1 MRRETLM
8 IHHKSYKFLILKFNI
23 LKSKTK
29 KIASLCLFGS
39 AIFFS
44 HADDKTTDWYAETT
58 VNRPFVRW
66 WWHGSAVDP
75 EGLTFNLEEFA
86 RKGMGGFEITPIYG
100 VQGNEANDI
109 PYLSEKW
116 MNMLRHVSNESKR
129 LGLQSEMNNGTGW
142 PFGGP
147 EVTESESAQKLII
160 EKWDVA
166 PGKKLNAKIEP
177 QDEKQR
183 KYANIDKIMA
193 VDGDTRIE
201 ITNKLKKD
209 GTLNWTAPKK
219 GNWEVY
225 ALFAGR
231 TFQKVKRAAPGGEGY
246 VVNHYDSTSVKKYL
260 DRFDRAF
267 AGNDDIFPKVMFNDS
282 YEVYGSDWTKG
293 LFDEFKK
300 DHGYSLEQYL
310 PEFADQNNQT
320 ELRGR
325 IIRDYRY
332 TLARVLR
339 DNFTDIWT
347 RWAHSHGAQ
356 IRNQSHGSPANII
369 DLYAIVDIPEC
380 ESFGRSELN
389 IPGLHPT
396 GDSRHSDA
404 DPAVLKFASSAAH
417 IAGKP
422 LVSAETLTW
431 LTEHFHT
438 SLSIAKP
445 EIDQMLAA
453 GVNHIFFHGATY
465 SPKGVEFPGWLF
477 YASVNMSPTNSIW
490 KDADALFK
498 YITRCQ
504 SFLTSG
510 SPDSDVLLYFPI
522 DDIWQRQDGI
532 YMMFDIHSM
541 DKKMPDV
548 KALVGELVKAGLD
561 PDYLSDALIS
571 DLNVTADGAIIS
583 KGGNS
588 YKAIIVPPVNFMP
601 VETLQALKDLKEK
614 GGNVIFT
621 EHLPNDVPGL
631 GNLDKRRQQLASIKS
646 DMAAPAKDIQAAI
659 RMTGAT
665 PEPLRSKGVSL
676 LRRKN
681 EVGGNNYFLALLN
694 ESTLNGWETLAV
706 PAESVMI
713 FDPLTGKKG
722 KAKTRKGPNGTTE
735 IFLQVNPGQ
744 SLLLKTFP
752 TDIDAE
758 SWTYYDKAEPL
769 EINKGWSITFLESQ
783 PPINE
788 TFKTD
793 SVTAWTNLPIEE
805 AKINTATARYTTSFS
820 LPSDV
825 KADEWLLDL
834 GDLRESASVK
844 VNGEEAGKVWSV
856 PFTIEIGKFL
866 KPGTNTL
873 EIDVTNLPANR
884 IADYDRKGKKWKIF
898 KDANI
903 ASVIGKK
910 VVDYSDWETIPAG
923 LNSNVKII
931 PMIKK

>member
-1 MRRETLM
+1 M
-8 IHHKSYKFLILKFNI
+8 
-23 LKSKTK
+23 
-29 KIASLCLFGS
+29 CLLGS
-39 AIFFS
+39 AAFFS
-44 HADDKTTDWYAETT
+44 HAEDASTDWYAETT

-66 WWHGSAVDP
+66 WWQGSAVDP

-86 RKGMGGFEITPIYG
+86 RQGLGGFEITPIYG

-109 PYLSEKW
+109 PYLSDKW
-116 MNMLRHVSNESKR
+116 MDMLRHVSDESRR
-129 LGLQSEMNNGTGW
+129 LGLQPEMNNGTGW

-147 EVTESESAQKLII
+147 EVTEAESAQKLII
-160 EKWDVA
+160 EKWPVA
-166 PGKKLNAKIEP
+166 PGKKLSVKIEP
-177 QDEKQR
+177 QDERQR
-183 KYANIDKIMA
+183 PFATVEKIMA
-193 VDGDTRIE
+193 VNGDTRID
-201 ITNKLKKD
+201 ITGKLKKD

-219 GNWEVY
+219 GDWEVY

-246 VVNHYDSTSVKKYL
+246 VVNHYDSVAVKKYL

-267 AGNDDIFPKVMFNDS
+267 KGREEIFPKVMFNDS
-282 YEVYGSDWTKG
+282 YEVYGSDWTAG
-293 LFDEFKK
+293 LFDEFAK
-300 DHGYSLEQYL
+300 DHGYRLEQYL
-310 PEFADQNNQT
+310 PEFADKGNQT

-325 IIRDYRY
+325 IVRDYRY
-332 TLARVLR
+332 TLARVLQE
-339 DNFTDIWT
+339 NFTDLWT

-369 DLYAIVDIPEC
+369 DLYAVVDIPEC
-380 ESFGRSELN
+380 ESFGRSDLN

-438 SLSIAKP
+438 SLSVAKP

-477 YASVNMSPTNSIW
+477 YASVNMSPTNTIW
-490 KDADALFK
+490 KDADALFR
-498 YITRCQ
+498 YIARCQ
-504 SFLTSG
+504 AFLTAG
-510 SPDSDVLLYFPI
+510 KPDSDVLLYFPI

-541 DKKMPDV
+541 DRKMPDV
-548 KALVGELVKAGLD
+548 KAMVNELVKAGLD
-561 PDYLSDALIS
+561 PDYLSDALIA
-571 DLNVTADGAIIS
+571 DLDVAADGSIVS
-583 KGGNS
+583 KGGNR
-588 YKAIIVPPVNFMP
+588 YKSIIVPPVNFMP
-601 VETLQALKDLKEK
+601 VETLKALKELKAK
-614 GGNVIFT
+614 GANVIFT
-621 EHLPNDVPGL
+621 EKLPSDVPGL
-631 GNLDKRRQQLASIKS
+631 GDLEARREALDLLKK
-646 DMAAPAKDIQAAI
+646 DMAAPVKDIQTAI

-676 LRRKN
+676 LRRAN
-681 EVGGNNYFLALLN
+681 EAGGSNYFLALLHDDR
-694 ESTLNGWETLAV
+694 LDGWETLAT

-722 KAKTRKGPNGTTE
+722 KAKTRKGPNATTE
-735 IFLQVNPGQ
+735 ILLQVEPGQ

-752 TDIDAE
+752 TDVEAEEWEYFDRGTPVGID
-758 SWTYYDKAEPL
+758 
-769 EINKGWSITFLESQ
+769 KGWSITFLESQ
-783 PPINE
+783 PPIEGTFE
-788 TFKTD
+788 TDT
-793 SVTAWTNLPIEE
+793 VTAWTNLDVDA
-805 AKINTATARYTTSFS
+805 AKVNTGTARYKVSFE
-820 LPSDV
+820 LPAGV
-825 KADEWLLDL
+825 NADSWLLDL

-844 VNGEEAGKVWSV
+844 VNGRDAGKVWSV
-856 PFTIEIGKFL
+856 PFTIEIGDL
-866 KPGTNTL
+866 LQPGVNTL

-884 IADYDRKGKKWKIF
+884 IADYDRKGRKWKIF

-903 ASVIGKK
+903 ASVVGKK
-910 VVDYSDWETIPAG
+910 VVDYSDWETVPSG
-923 LNSNVKII
+923 LNSEVKLI
-931 PMIKK
+931 PLVKKQ

>member
-1 MRRETLM
+1 MKT
-8 IHHKSYKFLILKFNI
+8 KYKFLAAICVL
-23 LKSKTK
+23 
-29 KIASLCLFGS
+29 GS
-39 AIFFS
+39 ASFFS
-44 HADDKTTDWYAETT
+44 HADDKSTDWYAETT
-58 VNRPFVRW
+58 VNKPFVRW
-66 WWHGSAVDP
+66 WWQGSAVDP
-75 EGLTFNLEEFA
+75 EGLTFNLEEFS

-100 VQGNEANDI
+100 VQGNDANDI

-116 MNMLRHVSNESKR
+116 MEMLRHVTDESRR
-129 LGLQSEMNNGTGW
+129 LGLQPEMNNGTGW

-147 EVTESESAQKLII
+147 EVTENESAQKLII

-166 PGKKLNAKIEP
+166 GGKKLTAKIEP
-177 QDEKQR
+177 KEERQR
-183 KYANIDKIMA
+183 PFATIEKIMA
-193 VDGDTRIE
+193 VNGDTRID

-209 GTLNWTAPKK
+209 GILNWTAPKK
-219 GNWEVY
+219 GNWKVY

-246 VVNHYDSTSVKKYL
+246 VVNHYDSLAVKKYL

-267 AGNDDIFPKVMFNDS
+267 AGKEDSFPKVMFNDS

-293 LFDEFKK
+293 LLEEFAK
-300 DHGYSLEQYL
+300 DHGYRLEQYL
-310 PEFADQNNQT
+310 PEFADTDNQT

-325 IIRDYRY
+325 IVRDYRY
-332 TLARVLR
+332 TLGRVLR
-339 DNFTDIWT
+339 ENFTDLWT

-380 ESFGRSELN
+380 ESFGRSDLS

-438 SLSIAKP
+438 SLSVAKP

-477 YASVNMSPTNSIW
+477 YASVNMSPTNTIW

-504 SFLTSG
+504 AFLTAG
-510 SPDSDVLLYFPI
+510 NPDSDVLLYFPI

-548 KALVGELVKAGLD
+548 KAMVGELVKAGLD

-571 DLNVTADGAIIS
+571 DLSVADDGSIVSI
-583 KGGNS
+583 GGNK
-588 YKAIIVPPVNFMP
+588 YKALIVPPVNFMP
-601 VETLQALKDLKEK
+601 VETLKALKQLKEK
-614 GGNVIFT
+614 GANVIFT
-621 EHLPNDVPGL
+621 ETLPKDVPGL
-631 GNLDKRRQQLASIKS
+631 GNLDARRAELELLKS

-676 LRRKN
+676 IRRTN
-681 EVGGNNYFLALLN
+681 EAGGNNYFLALLN
-694 ESTLNGWETLAV
+694 DNGLNGWETLAI

-735 IFLQVNPGQ
+735 ILLQVEPGQ

-752 TDIDAE
+752 SDIE
-758 SWTYYDKAEPL
+758 EEEWSYYDKGQPL
-769 EINKGWSITFLESQ
+769 DINNGWSITFLESQ
-783 PPINE
+783 PAIE
-788 TFKTD
+788 GTFDIDTL
-793 SVTAWTNLPIEE
+793 TAWTNLPLEE
-805 AKINTATARYTTSFS
+805 AKVNTATGRYKVSFE
-820 LPSDV
+820 LPEDV
-825 KADEWLLDL
+825 TADEWLLDL

-844 VNGEEAGKVWSV
+844 VNGHEAGKVWSV
-856 PFTIEIGKFL
+856 PFTIEIGRFL
-866 KPGTNTL
+866 HQGTNIL

-910 VVDYSDWETIPAG
+910 VVDYSDWETVPSG
-923 LNSNVKII
+923 LNSEVKLI
-931 PMIKK
+931 PLTKKQH

>member
-1 MRRETLM
+1 MNKRFR
-8 IHHKSYKFLILKFNI
+8 FL
-23 LKSKTK
+23 
-29 KIASLCLFGS
+29 AAMSLLGS
-39 AIFFS
+39 AAFFS
-44 HADDKTTDWYAETT
+44 HAEDPSTDWYAETT

-66 WWHGSAVDP
+66 WWQGSAVNP

-86 RKGMGGFEITPIYG
+86 RQGMGGFEITPIYG

-109 PYLSEKW
+109 PYLSDKW
-116 MNMLRHVSNESKR
+116 MDMLSHVTDESRR
-129 LGLQSEMNNGTGW
+129 LGLQPEMNNGTGW

-147 EVTESESAQKLII
+147 EVTEAESAQKLII
-160 EKWDVA
+160 EKWAVA
-166 PGKKLNAKIEP
+166 PGKKLSVKIEP
-177 QDEKQR
+177 QDERQR
-183 KYANIDKIMA
+183 PFATVEKIMA
-193 VDGDTRIE
+193 VDGDTRID
-201 ITNKLKKD
+201 ITDKLRKD

-219 GNWEVY
+219 GDWEVY
-225 ALFAGR
+225 ALLAGR

-246 VVNHYDSTSVKKYL
+246 VVNHYDSVAVKKYL

-267 AGNDDIFPKVMFNDS
+267 KGREDTFPKVMFNDS
-282 YEVYGSDWTKG
+282 YEVYGSDWTTG
-293 LFDEFKK
+293 LFDEFAK
-300 DHGYSLEQYL
+300 DHSYRLERYL
-310 PEFADQNNQT
+310 PEFADKENQT

-325 IIRDYRY
+325 IVRDYRY
-332 TLARVLR
+332 TLARVLQE
-339 DNFTDIWT
+339 NFTDLWT

-369 DLYAIVDIPEC
+369 DLYAVVDIPEC
-380 ESFGRSELN
+380 ESFGRSDLN

-438 SLSIAKP
+438 SLSVAKP

-477 YASVNMSPTNSIW
+477 YASVNMSPTNTIW

-498 YITRCQ
+498 YIARCQ
-504 SFLTSG
+504 AFLTAG
-510 SPDSDVLLYFPI
+510 KPDSDVLLYFPI

-541 DKKMPDV
+541 DRKMPDV
-548 KALVGELVKAGLD
+548 KAMVNELVKAGLD
-561 PDYLSDALIS
+561 PDYLSDALIA
-571 DLNVTADGAIIS
+571 DLDVAPDGSIVS
-583 KGGNS
+583 KGGNR
-588 YKAIIVPPVNFMP
+588 YKSIIVPPVNFMP
-601 VETLQALKDLKEK
+601 VETLKALKELKAK
-614 GGNVIFT
+614 GANVIFT
-621 EHLPNDVPGL
+621 EKLPSDVPGL
-631 GNLDKRRQQLASIKS
+631 GDLEMRRAALDLLKK
-646 DMAAPAKDIQAAI
+646 DMAAPVKDIQTAI

-676 LRRKN
+676 LRRAN
-681 EVGGNNYFLALLN
+681 EAGGSNYFLALLDDN
-694 ESTLNGWETLAV
+694 RLDGWETLAT

-722 KAKTRKGPNGTTE
+722 KARTRKGPNGTTE
-735 IFLQVNPGQ
+735 ILLQVEPGQ

-752 TDIDAE
+752 TDVQAEEWEYFDRGTPVGID
-758 SWTYYDKAEPL
+758 
-769 EINKGWSITFLESQ
+769 KGWSITFLESQ
-783 PPINE
+783 PPIE
-788 TFKTD
+788 GTFETD
-793 SVTAWTNLPIEE
+793 SVTAWTNLDVDA
-805 AKINTATARYTTSFS
+805 AKVNTGTARYKVSFE
-820 LPSDV
+820 LPSGIN
-825 KADEWLLDL
+825 ADSWLLDL

-844 VNGEEAGKVWSV
+844 VNGQDAGKVWSV
-856 PFTIEIGKFL
+856 PFTIEIGDL
-866 KPGTNTL
+866 LQPGLNTL

-884 IADYDRKGKKWKIF
+884 IADYDRQGRKWKIF

-903 ASVIGKK
+903 ASVVGKR
-910 VVDYSDWETIPAG
+910 VVDYSDWETVPSG
-923 LNSNVKII
+923 LNSEVKLI
-931 PMIKK
+931 PLVKKQ

>member
-1 MRRETLM
+1 MKL
-8 IHHKSYKFLILKFNI
+8 KYKRLA
-23 LKSKTK
+23 T
-29 KIASLCLFGS
+29 LCLLGS
-39 AIFFS
+39 AVFFT
-44 HADDKTTDWYAETT
+44 HADDKSTDWYAEST

-86 RKGMGGFEITPIYG
+86 RQGIGGFEITPIYG

-109 PYLSEKW
+109 PYLSDKW
-116 MNMLRHVSNESKR
+116 MEMLKHVTDESRR
-129 LGLQSEMNNGTGW
+129 LGLQPEMNNGTGW

-147 EVTESESAQKLII
+147 EVTEAESAQKLII
-160 EKWDVA
+160 EKWNVA
-166 PGKKLNAKIEP
+166 PGKKLNEKIEP
-177 QDEKQR
+177 KDEKQR
-183 KYANIDKIMA
+183 PFATIEKIMA
-193 VDGDTRIE
+193 VNGDTRIDL
-201 ITNKLKKD
+201 TNKLKKD
-209 GTLNWTAPKK
+209 GMLDWTAPKK
-219 GNWEVY
+219 GNWEIY

-246 VVNHYDSTSVKKYL
+246 VVNHYDSIAVKKYL

-267 AGNDDIFPKVMFNDS
+267 AGKEESFPKVMFNDS

-293 LFDEFKK
+293 LLEEFAK
-300 DHGYSLEQYL
+300 DHGYRLEQYL
-310 PEFADQNNQT
+310 PEFADKENQT

-325 IIRDYRY
+325 IVRDYRQ

-339 DNFTDIWT
+339 ENFTDLWT
-347 RWAHSHGAQ
+347 RWAHSHGAL

-438 SLSIAKP
+438 SLSVAKP

-477 YASVNMSPTNSIW
+477 YASVNMSPTNTIW
-490 KDADALFK
+490 KDADGLFK
-498 YITRCQ
+498 YISRIQ
-504 SFLTSG
+504 SFMTAG

-548 KALVGELVKAGLD
+548 KAMVGELVKAGLD
-561 PDYLSDALIS
+561 PDYISDALIA
-571 DLNVTADGAIIS
+571 DLSVTSDGAILS
-583 KGGNS
+583 KGGNK
-588 YKAIIVPPVNFMP
+588 YKAMIVPPVNFMP
-601 VETLQALKDLKEK
+601 VETLQALKQLKAM

-621 EHLPNDVPGL
+621 EHLPSDVPGL
-631 GNLDKRRQQLASIKS
+631 GNLEERRKQLEALKS
-646 DMAAPAKDIQAAI
+646 DMAGPAKDIQAAI

-665 PEPLRSKGVSL
+665 PEPLRANGVSL
-676 LRRKN
+676 LRRVN
-681 EVGGNNYFLALLN
+681 EAGGNNYFVALLN
-694 ESTLNGWETLAV
+694 DQSINGWETLATD
-706 PAESVMI
+706 AESVMI
-713 FDPLTGKKG
+713 YDPLTGKKG
-722 KAKTRKGPNGTTE
+722 KARTRKGPNGTTE
-735 IFLQVNPGQ
+735 IFLQLEPGQ

-752 TDIDAE
+752 NDVEAE
-758 SWTYYDKAEPL
+758 SWNYYEKGNPFD
-769 EINKGWSITFLESQ
+769 INSGWSITFLDSA
-783 PPINE
+783 PAIDG
-788 TFKTD
+788 TFDTD
-793 SVTAWTNLPIEE
+793 TITAWTNLPIEE
-805 AKINTATARYTTSFS
+805 AKVNAGTARYKTTFE
-820 LPSDV
+820 LP
-825 KADEWLLDL
+825 KEINADEWLLDL

-844 VNGEEAGKVWSV
+844 VNGIEVGKVWSV
-856 PFTIEIGKFL
+856 PFSIEIGQFL
-866 KPGTNTL
+866 KPGSNTL

-910 VVDYSDWETIPAG
+910 VVDYSDWETVPSG
-923 LNSNVKII
+923 LNSEVKLI
-931 PMIKK
+931 PLIKQ

>member
-1 MRRETLM
+1 MNS
-8 IHHKSYKFLILKFNI
+8 KYKKLATF
-23 LKSKTK
+23 
-29 KIASLCLFGS
+29 CLLGS
-39 AIFFS
+39 AVFFT
-44 HADDKTTDWYAETT
+44 HADDTSTDWYATTT
-58 VNRPFVRW
+58 VNKPFVRW
-66 WWHGSAVDP
+66 WWQGSAVDR
-75 EGLTFNLEEFA
+75 EGLTYNLEEFA
-86 RKGMGGFEITPIYG
+86 RQGMGGFEITPIYG
-100 VQGNEANDI
+100 VQGNEDNDI
-109 PYLSEKW
+109 PYLSDKW
-116 MNMLRHVSNESKR
+116 MDMLRHVTDESRR
-129 LGLQSEMNNGTGW
+129 LGLQPEMNNGTGW

-147 EVTESESAQKLII
+147 EVTENESAQKLII
-160 EKWDVA
+160 ERWNVA
-166 PGKKLNAKIEP
+166 SGKKLTAKIEP
-177 QDEKQR
+177 QEERQRQFATVEKV
-183 KYANIDKIMA
+183 IA
-193 VDGDTRIE
+193 VNGTTRID
-201 ITNKLKKD
+201 ITDKLKKD
-209 GTLNWTAPKK
+209 GTLNWTAPKD

-246 VVNHYDSTSVKKYL
+246 VVNHYDSVAVKKYL
-260 DRFDRAF
+260 DRFDLAF
-267 AGNDDIFPKVMFNDS
+267 TGKEDTFPKVMFNDS

-293 LFDEFKK
+293 LFEEFAK
-300 DHGYSLEQYL
+300 DHGYRLEQFL
-310 PEFADQNNQT
+310 PEFADTENQT

-325 IIRDYRY
+325 IVRDYRF
-332 TLARVLR
+332 TLARILR
-339 DNFTDIWT
+339 ENFTDLWT
-347 RWAHSHGAQ
+347 RWAHSHGAK

-438 SLSIAKP
+438 SLSVAKP

-465 SPKGVEFPGWLF
+465 SPKGVDFPGWLF
-477 YASVNMSPTNSIW
+477 YASVNMSPTNTIW

-498 YITRCQ
+498 YIARCQ
-504 SFLTSG
+504 AFLTAG
-510 SPDSDVLLYFPI
+510 TPDSDVLLYFPI

-548 KALVGELVKAGLD
+548 KAMVGELVKAGLD
-561 PDYLSDALIS
+561 PDYLSDALIA
-571 DLNVTADGAIIS
+571 DLSVAADGKIIS
-583 KGGNS
+583 KGGNA

-601 VETLQALKDLKEK
+601 IETLKALKHLKDE

-621 EHLPNDVPGL
+621 ENLPKDVPGL
-631 GNLDKRRQQLASIKS
+631 GNLEERRAELESLKK
-646 DMAAPAKDIQAAI
+646 DMATPAKDIQAAI
-659 RMTGAT
+659 RMTGTT
-665 PEPLRSKGVSL
+665 PEMLRTKGVSL
-676 LRRKN
+676 LRRSN
-681 EVGGNNYFLALLN
+681 EIGGHNYFLALLDEN
-694 ESTLNGWETLAV
+694 NINGWETLAV

-735 IFLQVNPGQ
+735 ILLQVDPGQ

-752 TDIDAE
+752 TDINVE
-758 SWTYYDKAEPL
+758 EWKYYEKGEP
-769 EINKGWSITFLESQ
+769 IIIDKGWSITFLESQ
-783 PPINE
+783 PSIE
-788 TFKTD
+788 GTFETD
-793 SVTAWTNLPIEE
+793 SLTAWTNLPIEA
-805 AKINTATARYTTSFS
+805 AKINTGTGRYKVSFE
-820 LPSDV
+820 LPKEID
-825 KADEWLLDL
+825 ADEWLLDL

-844 VNGEEAGKVWSV
+844 VNGKDAGKVWSV
-856 PFTIEIGKFL
+856 PFTIEIGNYL
-866 KPGTNTL
+866 NPGTNIL

-910 VVDYSDWETIPAG
+910 IVDYSDWETVPSG
-923 LNSNVKII
+923 LNSEVKLN
-931 PMIKK
+931 PLQKK

>member
-1 MRRETLM
+1 MKTRM
-8 IHHKSYKFLILKFNI
+8 KFL
-23 LKSKTK
+23 
-29 KIASLCLFGS
+29 AGLCLLGS
-39 AIFFS
+39 ATFFS
-44 HADDKTTDWYAETT
+44 HAEDKSTDWYAETT

-66 WWHGSAVDP
+66 WWQGSAVDK
-75 EGLTFNLEEFA
+75 EGLTYNLEEFA
-86 RKGMGGFEITPIYG
+86 RQGMGGFEITPIYG

-116 MNMLRHVSNESKR
+116 MEMLRHVTDESRR
-129 LGLQSEMNNGTGW
+129 LGLQPEMNNGTGW

-147 EVTESESAQKLII
+147 EVTEAESAQKLII
-160 EKWDVA
+160 EKWNVE
-166 PGKKLNAKIEP
+166 PGKKLNAKLEP

-183 KYANIDKIMA
+183 PFATVEKIIA
-193 VDGDTRIE
+193 VNGDTRID
-201 ITNKLKKD
+201 ITDRLKKD

-246 VVNHYDSTSVKKYL
+246 VVNHYDSVAVKKYL

-267 AGNDDIFPKVMFNDS
+267 RGKEDTFPKVMFNDS
-282 YEVYGSDWTKG
+282 YEVYGSDWTQG
-293 LFDEFKK
+293 LLEEFAK
-300 DHGYSLEQYL
+300 DHGYRLEQYI
-310 PEFADQNNQT
+310 PEFADKENQT

-325 IIRDYRY
+325 IVRDYRY

-339 DNFTDIWT
+339 ENFTDLWT
-347 RWAHSHGAQ
+347 RWAHTHGAQ

-438 SLSIAKP
+438 SLSVAKP
-445 EIDQMLAA
+445 EIDQMLAS

-465 SPKGVEFPGWLF
+465 SPKGAEFPGWLF
-477 YASVNMSPTNSIW
+477 YASVNMSPTNTIW
-490 KDADALFK
+490 KDADALFR
-498 YITRCQ
+498 YIARCQ
-504 SFLTSG
+504 AFLTAG
-510 SPDSDVLLYFPI
+510 TPDSDVLLYFPI

-548 KALVGELVKAGLD
+548 KALVNELVKAGLD
-561 PDYLSDALIS
+561 PDYLSDALIA
-571 DLNVTADGAIIS
+571 DLSVAADGSIVS
-583 KGGNS
+583 KGGNR
-588 YKAIIVPPVNFMP
+588 YKSLIVPPVNFMP
-601 VETLQALKDLKEK
+601 VETLAALKELKAK
-614 GGNVIFT
+614 GANVIFT
-621 EHLPNDVPGL
+621 EKLPSDVPGL
-631 GNLDKRRQQLASIKS
+631 GNLEERRTQLADIKK
-646 DMAAPAKDIQAAI
+646 DMASPVKDIQTAI

-676 LRRKN
+676 LRRTN
-681 EVGGNNYFLALLN
+681 EAGGNNYFLALLN
-694 ESTLNGWETLAV
+694 NNRLDGWETLATS
-706 PAESVMI
+706 AESVMI
-713 FDPLTGKKG
+713 FDPLSGKKG

-735 IFLQVNPGQ
+735 VFLQVEPGQ

-752 TDIDAE
+752 TDIVAE
-758 SWTYYDKAEPL
+758 DWIYYDKGDAIGL
-769 EINKGWSITFLESQ
+769 DKGWSITFLESQ
-783 PPINE
+783 PAIDGTFE
-788 TFKTD
+788 TDT
-793 SVTAWTNLPIEE
+793 VTAWTSLDVDA
-805 AKINTATARYTTSFS
+805 AKVNTGTARYKVTFE
-820 LPSDV
+820 LPKEV
-825 KADEWLLDL
+825 EADSWLLDL
-834 GDLRESASVK
+834 GDLRESASVT
-844 VNGEEAGKVWSV
+844 VNGREAGKVWSV
-856 PFTIEIGKFL
+856 PFTIEIGDLL
-866 KPGTNTL
+866 KPGANTL

-884 IADYDRKGKKWKIF
+884 IADYDRKGRKWKIF

-910 VVDYSDWETIPAG
+910 VIDYSDWETVPSG
-923 LNSNVKII
+923 LNSEVKLI
-931 PMIKK
+931 PLIKKK

>member
-1 MRRETLM
+1 AFVYSSSSRGLVYFYIRL
-8 IHHKSYKFLILKFNI
+8 
-23 LKSKTK
+23 
-29 KIASLCLFGS
+29 AV
-39 AIFFS
+39 FFM
-44 HADDKTTDWYAETT
+44 HADDPTTDWYAEAT
-58 VNRPFVRW
+58 VNKPFVRW

-75 EGLTFNLEEFA
+75 EGLSFNLEEFA
-86 RKGMGGFEITPIYG
+86 RQGMGGFEITPIYG

-109 PYLSEKW
+109 PYLSDKW
-116 MNMLRHVSNESKR
+116 MDMLRHVTYESRR
-129 LGLQSEMNNGTGW
+129 LGLQPEMNNGTGW

-147 EVTESESAQKLII
+147 EVTEAESAQKLII
-160 EKWDVA
+160 EKWNVA
-166 PGKKLNAKIEP
+166 SGKKLNFKIEP

-183 KYANIDKIMA
+183 PFATVEKIIA
-193 VDGDTRIE
+193 VNGDTRID
-201 ITNKLKKD
+201 ITDKLKKD

-246 VVNHYDSTSVKKYL
+246 VVNHYDSIAVKKYL

-267 AGNDDIFPKVMFNDS
+267 KSKEETFPKVMFNDS
-282 YEVYGSDWTKG
+282 YEVYGSDWTEG
-293 LFDEFKK
+293 LFEEFAK
-300 DHGYSLEQYL
+300 DHGYRLEQYL
-310 PEFADQNNQT
+310 PEFADKENQT

-325 IIRDYRY
+325 IVRDYRS

-339 DNFTDIWT
+339 ENFTDLWT

-438 SLSIAKP
+438 SLSVAKP

-477 YASVNMSPTNSIW
+477 YASVNMSPTNTIW
-490 KDADALFK
+490 KDSDALFK
-498 YITRCQ
+498 YITRIQ
-504 SFLTSG
+504 SFMTAG
-510 SPDSDVLLYFPI
+510 TPDSDVLLYFPI

-561 PDYLSDALIS
+561 PDYLSDALIA
-571 DLNVTADGAIIS
+571 DLSVEANGDIIS
-583 KGGNS
+583 KGGNK
-588 YKAIIVPPVNFMP
+588 YKSIIVPPVSFMP
-601 VETLQALKDLKEK
+601 VETLQALKALKAK
-614 GGNVIFT
+614 GANVIFT

-631 GNLDKRRQQLASIKS
+631 GNLEERRAEFESLKS

-659 RMTGAT
+659 RMTGAL

-676 LRRKN
+676 LRRVN
-681 EVGGNNYFLALLN
+681 EVGGHNYFLALLGDN
-694 ESTLNGWETLAV
+694 SLNGWETLSV

-713 FDPLTGKKG
+713 FDPLTGRKG
-722 KAKTRKGPNGTTE
+722 KARTRKGPNGTTE
-735 IFLQVNPGQ
+735 ILLQVQPGQ

-752 TDIDAE
+752 KDMEAE
-758 SWTYYDKAEPL
+758 EWAYYDEGNPI
-769 EINKGWSITFLESQ
+769 EINKGWSISFLESA
-783 PPINE
+783 PTIDV
-788 TFKTD
+788 TFDTD
-793 SVTAWTNLPIEE
+793 TLTAWTNLPIDE
-805 AKINTATARYTTSFS
+805 AKVNAGTARYKTTFE
-820 LPSDV
+820 LP
-825 KADEWLLDL
+825 AGANANEWLLNL

-844 VNGEEAGKVWSV
+844 VNGVDAGKVWSV
-856 PFTIEIGKFL
+856 PFTLQIGKLL
-866 KPGTNTL
+866 KPGINTL

-910 VVDYSDWETIPAG
+910 TIDYSDWETIPSG
-923 LNSNVKII
+923 LNSNVTITPLYLK
-931 PMIKK
+931 P

>member
-1 MRRETLM
+1 MKTKL
-8 IHHKSYKFLILKFNI
+8 KFL
-23 LKSKTK
+23 
-29 KIASLCLFGS
+29 AAACLLGS
-39 AIFFS
+39 ATFFC
-44 HADDKTTDWYAETT
+44 HAEDSKTDWYAETT

-66 WWHGSAVDP
+66 WWQGSAVDK
-75 EGLTFNLEEFA
+75 EGLTYNLEEFA
-86 RKGMGGFEITPIYG
+86 RQGMGGFEITPIYG

-109 PYLSEKW
+109 PYLSDKW
-116 MNMLRHVSNESKR
+116 MEMLRHVTDESRR
-129 LGLQSEMNNGTGW
+129 LGLQPEMNNGTGW

-147 EVTESESAQKLII
+147 EVTEAESAQKLII
-160 EKWDVA
+160 EKWNVE
-166 PGKKLNAKIEP
+166 PGKKLNVKIEP

-183 KYANIDKIMA
+183 PFATVEKIMA
-193 VDGDTRIE
+193 VDGDTRID
-201 ITNKLKKD
+201 ITDKLKKD

-246 VVNHYDSTSVKKYL
+246 VVNHYDSVAVKKYL

-267 AGNDDIFPKVMFNDS
+267 KGKEDTFPKVMFNDS

-293 LFDEFKK
+293 LLEEFAK
-300 DHGYSLEQYL
+300 DHGYRLEQYL
-310 PEFADQNNQT
+310 PEFADKENQT

-325 IIRDYRY
+325 ITRDYRY

-339 DNFTDIWT
+339 ENFTDLWT

-380 ESFGRSELN
+380 ESFGRSDLN

-438 SLSIAKP
+438 SLSVAKP

-477 YASVNMSPTNSIW
+477 YASVNMSPTNTIW

-498 YITRCQ
+498 YIARCQ
-504 SFLTSG
+504 AFLTAG
-510 SPDSDVLLYFPI
+510 NPDSDVLLYFPI

-548 KALVGELVKAGLD
+548 KAMVNELVKAGLD
-561 PDYLSDALIS
+561 PDYLSDALIA
-571 DLNVTADGAIIS
+571 DLSVAADGSIVS
-583 KGGNS
+583 KGGNR
-588 YKAIIVPPVNFMP
+588 YKSIIVPSVNFMP
-601 VETLQALKDLKEK
+601 VETLAALKSLKAQ
-614 GGNVIFT
+614 GANVIFT
-621 EHLPNDVPGL
+621 EKLPSDVPGL
-631 GNLDKRRQQLASIKS
+631 GDLEKRRAQLAELKK
-646 DMAAPAKDIQAAI
+646 DMASPVKDIQAAI

-665 PEPLRSKGVSL
+665 PEPLRSKGVSV
-676 LRRKN
+676 LRRTN
-681 EVGGNNYFLALLN
+681 EAGGSNYFLALLN
-694 ESTLNGWETLAV
+694 DNGIDGWETIAT

-722 KAKTRKGPNGTTE
+722 KAKTRKAPNGTTE
-735 IFLQVNPGQ
+735 IMLQMEPGQ

-752 TDIDAE
+752 SDIEAE
-758 SWTYYDKAEPL
+758 DWTYYDKGKPVG
-769 EINKGWSITFLESQ
+769 IDKGWSITFLESQ
-783 PPINE
+783 PAIE
-788 TFKTD
+788 GTFKTD
-793 SVTAWTNLPIEE
+793 TVTAWTNLDVDA
-805 AKINTATARYTTSFS
+805 AKVNTGTARYKTTFE
-820 LPSDV
+820 LPKGVS
-825 KADEWLLDL
+825 ADSWLLDL

-844 VNGEEAGKVWSV
+844 VNGKDAGKVWSV
-856 PFTIEIGKFL
+856 PFSIEIGEL
-866 KPGTNTL
+866 LQPGVNTL

-884 IADYDRKGKKWKIF
+884 IADYDRQGKKWKIF

-910 VVDYSDWETIPAG
+910 VVDYSDWETVPSG
-923 LNSNVKII
+923 LNSEVRLI
-931 PMIKK
+931 PLNKK

>member
-1 MRRETLM
+1 MRQILTDLTIAALLGSSFLTL
-8 IHHKSYKFLILKFNI
+8 
-23 LKSKTK
+23 
-29 KIASLCLFGS
+29 
-39 AIFFS
+39 
-44 HADDKTTDWYAETT
+44 HADTKATEWYKEEN
-58 VNRPFVRW
+58 VNKPFVRW
-66 WWHGSAVDP
+66 WWQGSAVDR
-75 EGLTFNLEEFA
+75 EGLTYNLEEFA
-86 RKGMGGFEITPIYG
+86 KKGLGGFEITPIYG

-116 MNMLRHVSNESKR
+116 MDMLRHVSVESLR
-129 LGLQSEMNNGTGW
+129 LGLQPEMNNGTGW

-147 EVTESESAQKLII
+147 EVSENESAQKLII
-160 EKWDVA
+160 RKWDI
-166 PGKKLNAKIEP
+166 PSGKKVDGKIVP
-177 QDEKQR
+177 DDSRQR
-183 KYANIDKIMA
+183 SVANVEKIMA
-193 VDGDTRIE
+193 VNGDTRID
-201 ITNKLKKD
+201 ITDRLTKD
-209 GTLNWTAPKK
+209 TTLNWKAPKSGK
-219 GNWEVY
+219 WEVY

-246 VVNHYDSTSVKKYL
+246 VVNHYDSIAVKKYL

-267 AGNDDIFPKVMFNDS
+267 NGNEDIFPKVMFNDS

-293 LFDEFKK
+293 LFDEFAK
-300 DHGYSLEQYL
+300 DHGYRLERYL
-310 PEFADQNNQT
+310 PEFADVNDNS

-332 TLARVLR
+332 TLARVLK
-339 DNFTDIWT
+339 DNFTDKWT
-347 RWAHSHGAQ
+347 EWAHKHGAA

-417 IAGKP
+417 ISGKP

-438 SLSIAKP
+438 SLSVAKP

-477 YASVNMSPTNSIW
+477 YASVNMSPTNTIW
-490 KDADALFK
+490 KDADALFQ

-504 SFLTSG
+504 AFLTAG
-510 SPDSDVLLYFPI
+510 KPDSDVLLYFPI
-522 DDIWQRQDGI
+522 DDIWSRQEGI

-548 KALVGELVKAGLD
+548 KAMVGELVKAGLD
-561 PDYLSDALIS
+561 PDYLSDALVD
-571 DLNVTADGAIIS
+571 DLTVSEDGKIVS

-588 YKAIIVPPVNFMP
+588 YKSIIVPPVNYMP
-601 VETLQALKDLKEK
+601 VETLAALKRLKEQ

-621 EHLPNDVPGL
+621 GNLPNDVPGH
-631 GNLDKRRQQLASIKS
+631 GNLDSRRAELEALKK

-659 RMTGAT
+659 RMSGVK
-665 PEPLRSKGVSL
+665 PEPLRANGVSL
-676 LRRKN
+676 LRRVN
-681 EVGGNNYFLALLN
+681 EVGGHNYFLALLSDN
-694 ESTLNGWETLAV
+694 EIEGWQTLAV
-706 PAESVMI
+706 PSGSVMI

-722 KAKTRKGPNGTTE
+722 KARTRKGPNGTTE
-735 IFLQVNPGQ
+735 VYLQVKPGE

-752 TDIDAE
+752 IDVEE
-758 SWTYYDKAEPL
+758 SDWEYYKQLSPIA
-769 EINKGWSITFLESQ
+769 INKGWQIEFIDTNPAIEG
-783 PPINE
+783 I
-788 TFKTD
+788 FKTD
-793 SVTAWTNLPIEE
+793 SVTSWTNLSIDD
-805 AKINTATARYTTSFS
+805 AKIAAGTARYSVQFE
-820 LPSDV
+820 LPEGIN
-825 KADEWLLDL
+825 ADEWLLDL
-834 GDLRESASVK
+834 GDLRESAVVW
-844 VNGEEAGKVWSV
+844 VNGENAGTVWSV
-856 PFTIEIGKFL
+856 PFSIEIGKFL
-866 KPGTNTL
+866 KPGVNTL
-873 EIDVTNLPANR
+873 EIDVTNLPANL

-903 ASVIGKK
+903 ASVIGLKTI
-910 VVDYSDWETIPAG
+910 DYSNWDTVPSG
-923 LNSNVKII
+923 LNSEVTLI
-931 PMIKK
+931 PMINK

>member
-1 MRRETLM
+1 M
-8 IHHKSYKFLILKFNI
+8 KSKYKFLATI
-23 LKSKTK
+23 
-29 KIASLCLFGS
+29 CLLGS
-39 AIFFS
+39 ATFFS
-44 HADDKTTDWYAETT
+44 HADEEKTDWYSETT

-66 WWHGSAVDP
+66 WWQGSAVDP

-86 RKGMGGFEITPIYG
+86 RQGMGGFEITPIYG

-116 MNMLRHVSNESKR
+116 MEMLRHVTSESQR
-129 LGLQSEMNNGTGW
+129 LGLQPEMNNGTGW

-147 EVTESESAQKLII
+147 EVTENESAQKLII
-160 EKWDVA
+160 EHWDLPA
-166 PGKKLNAKIEP
+166 GKKLKAKIEP

-183 KYANIDKIMA
+183 PFASVEKIMA
-193 VDGDTRIE
+193 VDGDVRID
-201 ITNKLKKD
+201 ITDKLKQD
-209 GTLNWTAPKK
+209 GTLDWTAPMK
-219 GNWEVY
+219 GNLEVY

-246 VVNHYDSTSVKKYL
+246 VVNHYDSMAVKKYL
-260 DRFDRAF
+260 NRFDRAF
-267 AGNDDIFPKVMFNDS
+267 AGKEDSFPKVMFNDS
-282 YEVYGSDWTKG
+282 YEVYGADWTKG
-293 LFDEFKK
+293 MLEEFAK
-300 DHGYSLEQYL
+300 DHGYRLEQYL
-310 PEFADQNNQT
+310 PEFADQKNQT

-325 IIRDYRY
+325 IVRDYRH
-332 TLARVLR
+332 TLARMLR
-339 DNFTDIWT
+339 ENFTDLWT

-369 DLYAIVDIPEC
+369 DLYAIVDVPEC
-380 ESFGRSELN
+380 ESFGRSDLN

-438 SLSIAKP
+438 SLSVAKP
-445 EIDQMLAA
+445 EIDQMLAS

-490 KDADALFK
+490 KDADALFQ
-498 YITRCQ
+498 YTTRCQ
-504 SFLTSG
+504 AFLTAG
-510 SPDSDVLLYFPI
+510 NPDSDVLLYFPI

-548 KALVGELVKAGLD
+548 KAMVGELVKAGLD
-561 PDYLSDALIS
+561 PDYLSDALIA
-571 DLNVTADGAIIS
+571 DLSVAQDGLILS
-583 KGGNS
+583 KGGNQ

-601 VETLQALKDLKEK
+601 VETLKALKQLKAQ
-614 GGNVIFT
+614 GANVIFT
-621 EHLPNDVPGL
+621 ESLPKDVPGL
-631 GNLDKRRQQLASIKS
+631 GNLEYRRAQFESLKE
-646 DMAAPAKDIQAAI
+646 DMAAPAKDLQAAI
-659 RMTGAT
+659 RMVGAT
-665 PEPLRSKGVSL
+665 PEPLRAKGVSL
-676 LRRKN
+676 LRRSN
-681 EVGGNNYFLALLN
+681 EAGGYNYFLALLN
-694 ESTLNGWETLAV
+694 DNAIDGWETLAV
-706 PAESVMI
+706 PAESIMI

-722 KAKTRKGPNGTTE
+722 KTKTRKGPNNTTE
-735 IFLQVNPGQ
+735 IYLQVEPGQ

-752 TDIDAE
+752 TAIEAE
-758 SWTYYDKAEPL
+758 DWTYYEKGNPIGID
-769 EINKGWSITFLESQ
+769 KGWSISFLESQ
-783 PPINE
+783 PSIE
-788 TFKTD
+788 GTFDTD
-793 SVTAWTNLPIEE
+793 TLTAWTNLPIDE
-805 AKINTATARYTTSFS
+805 AKVNTATARYTVAFD
-820 LPSDV
+820 LPKDIE
-825 KADEWLLDL
+825 ADEWLLDL

-844 VNGEEAGKVWSV
+844 VNGRDAGKVWSV
-856 PFTIEIGKFL
+856 PFTIKIGEFL
-866 KPGTNTL
+866 QPGTNTL

-903 ASVIGKK
+903 ASVVGKK
-910 VVDYSDWETIPAG
+910 VVDYSDWETVPSG
-923 LNSNVKII
+923 LNSIVTIT
-931 PMIKK
+931 PLKKK

>member
-1 MRRETLM
+1 M
-8 IHHKSYKFLILKFNI
+8 
-23 LKSKTK
+23 
-29 KIASLCLFGS
+29 CLLGS
-39 AIFFS
+39 AAFFS
-44 HADDKTTDWYAETT
+44 HAEDASTDWYAETT

-66 WWHGSAVDP
+66 WWQGSAVDP

-86 RKGMGGFEITPIYG
+86 RQGLGGFEITPIYG

-109 PYLSEKW
+109 PYLSDKW
-116 MNMLRHVSNESKR
+116 MDILRHVSDESRR
-129 LGLQSEMNNGTGW
+129 LGLQPEMNNGTGW

-147 EVTESESAQKLII
+147 EVTEAESAQKLII
-160 EKWDVA
+160 EKWPVA
-166 PGKKLNAKIEP
+166 PGKKLSVKIEP
-177 QDEKQR
+177 QDERQR
-183 KYANIDKIMA
+183 PFATVEKIMA
-193 VDGDTRIE
+193 VNGDTRID
-201 ITNKLKKD
+201 ITGKLKKD

-219 GNWEVY
+219 GDWEVY

-246 VVNHYDSTSVKKYL
+246 VVNHYDSVAVKKYL

-267 AGNDDIFPKVMFNDS
+267 KGREEIFPKVMFNDS
-282 YEVYGSDWTKG
+282 YEVYGSDWTAG
-293 LFDEFKK
+293 LFDEFAK
-300 DHGYSLEQYL
+300 DHGYRLEQYL
-310 PEFADQNNQT
+310 PEFADKENQT

-325 IIRDYRY
+325 IVRDYRY
-332 TLARVLR
+332 TLARVLQE
-339 DNFTDIWT
+339 NFTDLWT

-369 DLYAIVDIPEC
+369 DLYAVVDIPEC
-380 ESFGRSELN
+380 ESFGRSDLN

-438 SLSIAKP
+438 SLSVAKP

-477 YASVNMSPTNSIW
+477 YASVNMSPTNTIW
-490 KDADALFK
+490 KDADALFR
-498 YITRCQ
+498 YIARCQ
-504 SFLTSG
+504 AFLTAG
-510 SPDSDVLLYFPI
+510 KPDSDVLLYFPI

-541 DKKMPDV
+541 DRKMPDV
-548 KALVGELVKAGLD
+548 KAMVNELVKAGLD
-561 PDYLSDALIS
+561 PDYLSDALIANL
-571 DLNVTADGAIIS
+571 DVAADGSIVS
-583 KGGNS
+583 KGGNR
-588 YKAIIVPPVNFMP
+588 YKSIIVPPVNFMP
-601 VETLQALKDLKEK
+601 VETLKALKELKAK
-614 GGNVIFT
+614 GANVIFT
-621 EHLPNDVPGL
+621 EKLPSDVPGL
-631 GNLDKRRQQLASIKS
+631 GDLEARREALDLLKK
-646 DMAAPAKDIQAAI
+646 DMAAPVKDIQTAI

-676 LRRKN
+676 LRRAN
-681 EVGGNNYFLALLN
+681 EAGGSNYFLALLDDDR
-694 ESTLNGWETLAV
+694 LDGWETLAT

-722 KAKTRKGPNGTTE
+722 KAKSRKGPNATTE
-735 IFLQVNPGQ
+735 ILLQVEPGQ

-752 TDIDAE
+752 TDVEAEEWEYFDRGTPVGID
-758 SWTYYDKAEPL
+758 
-769 EINKGWSITFLESQ
+769 KGWSITFLESQ
-783 PPINE
+783 PPIEGTFE
-788 TFKTD
+788 TDT
-793 SVTAWTNLPIEE
+793 VTAWTNLDVDT
-805 AKINTATARYTTSFS
+805 AKVNTGTARYKVSFE
-820 LPSDV
+820 LPAGV
-825 KADEWLLDL
+825 NADSWLLDL

-844 VNGEEAGKVWSV
+844 VNGRDAGKVWSV
-856 PFTIEIGKFL
+856 PFTIEIGDL
-866 KPGTNTL
+866 LQPGVNTL

-884 IADYDRKGKKWKIF
+884 IADYDRKGRKWKIF

-903 ASVIGKK
+903 ASVVGKK
-910 VVDYSDWETIPAG
+910 VVDYSDWETVPSG
-923 LNSNVKII
+923 LNSEVKLI
-931 PMIKK
+931 PLVKKQ

>member
-1 MRRETLM
+1 M
-8 IHHKSYKFLILKFNI
+8 KSKYKFLHSI
-23 LKSKTK
+23 
-29 KIASLCLFGS
+29 CLLGS
-39 AIFFS
+39 AVFFS
-44 HADDKTTDWYAETT
+44 NAALPETDWYAETT

-66 WWHGSAVDP
+66 WWQGSAVDP

-86 RKGMGGFEITPIYG
+86 RQGMGGFEITPIYG

-109 PYLSEKW
+109 PYLSDKW
-116 MNMLRHVSNESKR
+116 MEMLRHVTEESRR
-129 LGLQSEMNNGTGW
+129 LGLQPEMNNGTGW

-147 EVTESESAQKLII
+147 EVTEDESAQKLIL
-160 EKWDVA
+160 EKWNVA
-166 PGKKLNAKIEP
+166 PGHKIHAKIEP
-177 QDEKQR
+177 SDERQR
-183 KYANIDKIMA
+183 GVATIEKIMA
-193 VDGDTRIE
+193 VNGDIRID
-201 ITNKLKKD
+201 ITDRMRKD
-209 GTLNWTAPKK
+209 ETLNWTAPKK

-246 VVNHYDSTSVKKYL
+246 VVNHYDSIAVKKYL

-267 AGNDDIFPKVMFNDS
+267 KGKEDSFPKVMFNDS

-293 LFDEFKK
+293 LFEEFAK
-300 DHGYSLEQYL
+300 DHGYRLEQYL
-310 PEFADQNNQT
+310 PEFADKENQT

-325 IIRDYRY
+325 ITRDYRY

-339 DNFTDIWT
+339 ENFTDLWT
-347 RWAHSHGAQ
+347 HWAHGHGAQ

-438 SLSIAKP
+438 SLSVAKP

-477 YASVNMSPTNSIW
+477 YASVNMSPTNTIW

-504 SFLTSG
+504 AFLTAG
-510 SPDSDVLLYFPI
+510 DPDSDVLLYFPI

-548 KALVGELVKAGLD
+548 KAMVNELVKAGLD

-571 DLNVTADGAIIS
+571 DLSVETDGSIVS
-583 KGGNS
+583 KGGNR

-601 VETLQALKDLKEK
+601 VETLTAIKALKAK

-621 EHLPNDVPGL
+621 EKLPSDVPGL
-631 GNLDKRRQQLASIKS
+631 GNLEERRALLTDLKK
-646 DMAAPAKDIQAAI
+646 DMASPVKDIQEAI

-676 LRRKN
+676 LRRVN
-681 EVGGNNYFLALLN
+681 EAGGYNYFLSILN
-694 ESTLNGWETLAV
+694 GNYIDGWETLATT
-706 PAESVMI
+706 AESAMI

-722 KAKTRKGPNGTTE
+722 KALTRKGPNGTTE
-735 IFLQVNPGQ
+735 VFLQAEPGQ

-752 TDIDAE
+752 TDIDE
-758 SWTYYDKAEPL
+758 EDWIYYDKGDA
-769 EINKGWSITFLESQ
+769 IGIDKGWSLTFLESQ
-783 PPINE
+783 PAIE
-788 TFKTD
+788 GTFFTD
-793 SVTAWTNLPIEE
+793 SVTAWTNLNVDG
-805 AKINTATARYTTSFS
+805 AKINTGTARYKVTFD
-820 LPSDV
+820 LP
-825 KADEWLLDL
+825 KETEADNWLLDL

-844 VNGEEAGKVWSV
+844 VNGKEAGKVWSV
-856 PFTIEIGKFL
+856 PFTIEIGEL
-866 KPGTNTL
+866 LRPGANTL

-910 VVDYSDWETIPAG
+910 EIDYSDWETVPSG
-923 LNSNVKII
+923 LNSDVKII
-931 PMIKK
+931 PMKKIKNQ

>member
-1 MRRETLM
+1 M
-8 IHHKSYKFLILKFNI
+8 KSKYKFLAAI
-23 LKSKTK
+23 
-29 KIASLCLFGS
+29 CLLGS
-39 AIFFS
+39 ATFFS
-44 HADDKTTDWYAETT
+44 HADENSTDWYAETT

-66 WWHGSAVDP
+66 WWQGSAVDP

-86 RKGMGGFEITPIYG
+86 RQGMGGFEITPIYG
-100 VQGNEANDI
+100 VEGNEANDI
-109 PYLSEKW
+109 PYLSDKW
-116 MNMLRHVSNESKR
+116 MEMLSHVTSESRR

-147 EVTESESAQKLII
+147 EVTENESAQKLII
-160 EKWDVA
+160 EKWSVA
-166 PGKKLNAKIEP
+166 PGKKLTAKIEP

-183 KYANIDKIMA
+183 PFATVEKIMA
-193 VDGDTRIE
+193 VDGDTRID
-201 ITNKLKKD
+201 ITNKLRKD

-246 VVNHYDSTSVKKYL
+246 VVNHYDSVAVKKYL

-267 AGNDDIFPKVMFNDS
+267 AGKEDSFPKVMFNDS

-293 LFDEFKK
+293 LFDEFAK
-300 DHGYSLEQYL
+300 DHGYRLEQYL
-310 PEFADQNNQT
+310 PEFADQKNQT

-325 IIRDYRY
+325 IVRDYRY

-339 DNFTDIWT
+339 ENFTDLWT

-380 ESFGRSELN
+380 ESFGRSDLN

-438 SLSIAKP
+438 SLSVAKP
-445 EIDQMLAA
+445 EIDQMMAA

-477 YASVNMSPTNSIW
+477 YASVNMSPTNTIW

-504 SFLTSG
+504 AFLTAG
-510 SPDSDVLLYFPI
+510 NPDSDVLLYFPI

-548 KALVGELVKAGLD
+548 KAMVGELVKAGLD
-561 PDYLSDALIS
+561 PDYLSDGLIA
-571 DLNVTADGAIIS
+571 DLNVSPDGSIIS
-583 KGGNS
+583 KGGNQ

-601 VETLQALKDLKEK
+601 VETLKALKQLKAQ
-614 GGNVIFT
+614 GANVIFT
-621 EHLPNDVPGL
+621 ESLPKDVPGL
-631 GNLDKRRQQLASIKS
+631 GNLEERRAQLESLKE

-659 RMTGAT
+659 RMTGAA
-665 PEPLRSKGVSL
+665 PESLRTKGVSL
-676 LRRKN
+676 LRRTN
-681 EVGGNNYFLALLN
+681 EAGGHNYFLALLN
-694 ESTLNGWETLAV
+694 DNSIDGWETLAM
-706 PAESVMI
+706 PAESIMI
-713 FDPLTGKKG
+713 FDPLSGKKG
-722 KAKTRKGPNGTTE
+722 KAKTRKGPNNTTE
-735 IFLQVNPGQ
+735 IYLQVEPGQ

-752 TDIDAE
+752 IDIEAEDWAYYEKGDPIDID
-758 SWTYYDKAEPL
+758 
-769 EINKGWSITFLESQ
+769 NGWSITFLESQ
-783 PPINE
+783 PSIE
-788 TFKTD
+788 GTFDTD
-793 SVTAWTNLPIEE
+793 TLTAWTNLPIDE
-805 AKINTATARYTTSFS
+805 AKANTGTARYKVAFN
-820 LPSDV
+820 LPKDLE
-825 KADEWLLDL
+825 ADEWVLDL

-844 VNGEEAGKVWSV
+844 VNGKDAGKVWSV
-856 PFTIEIGKFL
+856 PFTIQIGEFL
-866 KPGTNTL
+866 QPGTNTL

-910 VVDYSDWETIPAG
+910 VVDYSDWETVPSG
-923 LNSNVKII
+923 LNSTVTLT
-931 PMIKK
+931 PLKKK

>member
-1 MRRETLM
+1 M
-8 IHHKSYKFLILKFNI
+8 
-23 LKSKTK
+23 
-29 KIASLCLFGS
+29 CLLGS
-39 AIFFS
+39 AAFFS
-44 HADDKTTDWYAETT
+44 HAEDASTDWYAETT

-66 WWHGSAVDP
+66 WWQGSAVDP

-86 RKGMGGFEITPIYG
+86 RQGLGGFEITPIYG

-109 PYLSEKW
+109 PYLSDKW
-116 MNMLRHVSNESKR
+116 MDMLRHVSDESRR
-129 LGLQSEMNNGTGW
+129 LGLQPEMNNGTGW

-147 EVTESESAQKLII
+147 EVTEAESAQKLII
-160 EKWDVA
+160 EKWPVA
-166 PGKKLNAKIEP
+166 PGKKLSVKIEP
-177 QDEKQR
+177 QDERQR
-183 KYANIDKIMA
+183 PFATVEKIMA
-193 VDGDTRIE
+193 VNGDTRID
-201 ITNKLKKD
+201 ITGKLKKD

-219 GNWEVY
+219 GDWEVY

-246 VVNHYDSTSVKKYL
+246 VVNHYDSVAVKKYL

-267 AGNDDIFPKVMFNDS
+267 KGREEIFPKVMFNDS
-282 YEVYGSDWTKG
+282 YEVYGSDWTAG
-293 LFDEFKK
+293 LFDEFAK
-300 DHGYSLEQYL
+300 DHGYRLEQYL
-310 PEFADQNNQT
+310 PEFADKGNQT

-325 IIRDYRY
+325 IVRDYRY
-332 TLARVLR
+332 TLARVLQE
-339 DNFTDIWT
+339 NFTDLWT

-369 DLYAIVDIPEC
+369 DLYAVVDIPEC
-380 ESFGRSELN
+380 ESFGRSDLN

-438 SLSIAKP
+438 SLSVAKP

-477 YASVNMSPTNSIW
+477 YASVNMSPTNTIW
-490 KDADALFK
+490 KDADALFR
-498 YITRCQ
+498 YIARCQ
-504 SFLTSG
+504 AFLTAG
-510 SPDSDVLLYFPI
+510 KPDSDVLLYFPI

-541 DKKMPDV
+541 DRKMPDV
-548 KALVGELVKAGLD
+548 KAMVNELVKAGLD
-561 PDYLSDALIS
+561 PDYLSDALIA
-571 DLNVTADGAIIS
+571 DLDVAADGSIVS
-583 KGGNS
+583 KGGNR
-588 YKAIIVPPVNFMP
+588 YKSIIVPPVNFMP
-601 VETLQALKDLKEK
+601 VETLKALKELKAK
-614 GGNVIFT
+614 GANVIFT
-621 EHLPNDVPGL
+621 EKLPSDVPGL
-631 GNLDKRRQQLASIKS
+631 GDLEARREALDLLKK
-646 DMAAPAKDIQAAI
+646 DMAAPVKDIQTAI

-676 LRRKN
+676 LRRAN
-681 EVGGNNYFLALLN
+681 EAGGSNYFLALLDDDR
-694 ESTLNGWETLAV
+694 LDGWETLAT

-722 KAKTRKGPNGTTE
+722 KAKTRKGPNATTE
-735 IFLQVNPGQ
+735 ILLQVEPGQ

-752 TDIDAE
+752 TDVEAEEWEYFDRGTPVGID
-758 SWTYYDKAEPL
+758 
-769 EINKGWSITFLESQ
+769 KGWSITFLESQ
-783 PPINE
+783 PPIEGTFE
-788 TFKTD
+788 TDT
-793 SVTAWTNLPIEE
+793 VTAWTNLDVDA
-805 AKINTATARYTTSFS
+805 AKVNTGTARYKVSFELS
-820 LPSDV
+820 AGV
-825 KADEWLLDL
+825 NADSWLLDL

-844 VNGEEAGKVWSV
+844 VNGRDAGKVWSV
-856 PFTIEIGKFL
+856 PFTIEIGDL
-866 KPGTNTL
+866 LQPGVNTL

-884 IADYDRKGKKWKIF
+884 IADYDRKGRKWKIF

-903 ASVIGKK
+903 ASVVGKK
-910 VVDYSDWETIPAG
+910 VVDYSDWETVPSG
-923 LNSNVKII
+923 LNSEVKLI
-931 PMIKK
+931 PLVKKQ

>member
-1 MRRETLM
+1 MN
-8 IHHKSYKFLILKFNI
+8 LKC
-23 LKSKTK
+23 K
-29 KIASLCLFGS
+29 KITTLCLLGS
-39 AIFFS
+39 AIFFT
-44 HADDKTTDWYAETT
+44 HADDKSTDWYAETT
-58 VNRPFVRW
+58 VNKPFVRW

-86 RKGMGGFEITPIYG
+86 RQGMGGFEITPIYG
-100 VQGNEANDI
+100 VQGNESNDI
-109 PYLSEKW
+109 SYLSDEW
-116 MNMLRHVSNESKR
+116 MDMLRHVTEESQR
-129 LGLQSEMNNGTGW
+129 LGLQPEMNNGTGW

-147 EVTESESAQKLII
+147 EVTEAESAQKLII
-160 EKWDVA
+160 EKWNVA
-166 PGKKLNAKIEP
+166 PGKKLNVKIEP

-183 KYANIDKIMA
+183 PFSTVEKIMA
-193 VDGDTRIE
+193 VDGETRID
-201 ITNKLKKD
+201 ITAKLRKD
-209 GTLNWTAPKK
+209 GILNWTAPKK

-260 DRFDRAF
+260 ERFDRAF
-267 AGNDDIFPKVMFNDS
+267 AGKEDIFPKVMFNDS
-282 YEVYGSDWTKG
+282 YEVYGSDWTVG
-293 LFDEFKK
+293 LLDEFVK
-300 DHGYSLEQYL
+300 DHGYRLEQYL
-310 PEFADQNNQT
+310 PEFTDLENQT

-325 IIRDYRY
+325 IVRDYRY

-339 DNFTDIWT
+339 ENFTDIWT
-347 RWAHSHGAQ
+347 RWAHSHGAK

-438 SLSIAKP
+438 SLSVAKP

-477 YASVNMSPTNSIW
+477 YASVNMSPTNTIW

-498 YITRCQ
+498 YISRCQ
-504 SFLTSG
+504 SFLTNG
-510 SPDSDVLLYFPI
+510 YPDSDVLIYFPI
-522 DDIWQRQDGI
+522 DDIWHRQAGI

-548 KALVGELVKAGLD
+548 KALVSQLVKAGLD
-561 PDYLSDALIS
+561 PDYLSDALIN
-571 DLNVTADGAIIS
+571 DLSVSPEGYIIS
-583 KGGNS
+583 KGGNK
-588 YKAIIVPPVNFMP
+588 YKSIIVPPVNFMS
-601 VETLQALKDLKEK
+601 VETLKALKELKAK

-631 GNLDKRRQQLASIKS
+631 SNLEERRSELESLKS
-646 DMAAPAKDIQAAI
+646 DMGATAKDIQDAI
-659 RMTGAT
+659 RLTGAT
-665 PEPLRSKGVSL
+665 PEPLRTKGVSL
-676 LRRKN
+676 LRRAN
-681 EVGGNNYFLALLN
+681 EVGGNNYFLALLDDN
-694 ESTLNGWETLAV
+694 SLNGWETLAV

-722 KAKTRKGPNGTTE
+722 KARTRKGPNETTE

-752 TDIDAE
+752 NDIEADD
-758 SWTYYDKAEPL
+758 WVYYDQGNPI
-769 EINKGWSITFLESQ
+769 EINKGWSITFLESA

-788 TFKTD
+788 TFLTD
-793 SVTAWTNLPIEE
+793 TVTAWTNLPIED
-805 AKINTATARYTTSFS
+805 AKINAGTARYTTKFQ
-820 LPSDV
+820 LPVEID
-825 KADEWLLDL
+825 ADEWLLDL

-844 VNGEEAGKVWSV
+844 VNGKAVGKVWSV

-866 KPGTNTL
+866 QQGNNTL
-873 EIDVTNLPANR
+873 EIEVTNLPANR

-910 VVDYSDWETIPAG
+910 TIDYSDWETVPSG
-923 LNSNVKII
+923 LNSKVILTPLFLK
-931 PMIKK
+931 P

>member
-1 MRRETLM
+1 M
-8 IHHKSYKFLILKFNI
+8 KSRLKELVAFCFL
-23 LKSKTK
+23 
-29 KIASLCLFGS
+29 GS

-44 HADDKTTDWYAETT
+44 HADDKSTDWYAEYT
-58 VNRPFVRW
+58 VNKPFVRW

-86 RKGMGGFEITPIYG
+86 RKGMGGVEITPIYG
-100 VQGNEANDI
+100 VQGNEDNDI
-109 PYLSEKW
+109 QYLSDKW
-116 MNMLRHVSNESKR
+116 MDMLRHVTNESRR
-129 LGLQSEMNNGTGW
+129 LGLQPEMNNGTGW

-147 EVTESESAQKLII
+147 EVTVDESAQKLII
-160 EKWDVA
+160 EKWDVD
-166 PGKKLNAKIEP
+166 PGKKLAVKIEP
-177 QDEKQR
+177 NDDKQKNVATVEK
-183 KYANIDKIMA
+183 IIA
-193 VDGDTRIE
+193 VDGDTRLD
-201 ITNKLKKD
+201 ITDRLSKNGL
-209 GTLNWTAPKK
+209 LNWTAPKK
-219 GNWEVY
+219 GKWQVY

-246 VVNHYDSTSVKKYL
+246 VVNHYDSIAVKKYL

-267 AGNDDIFPKVMFNDS
+267 SGKEDMFPKVMFNDS

-293 LFDEFKK
+293 LFNEFEK
-300 DHGYSLEQYL
+300 DHGYRLEMYL
-310 PEFADQNNQT
+310 PEFEDQGNQT

-325 IIRDYRY
+325 IVRDYRY

-339 DNFTDIWT
+339 ENFTDLWT
-347 RWAHSHGAQ
+347 RWAHAHGAE

-380 ESFGRSELN
+380 ESFGRSDFN

-422 LVSAETLTW
+422 FVSAETLTW

-438 SLSIAKP
+438 SLSVAKP

-477 YASVNMSPTNSIW
+477 YASVNMSPTNTIW

-504 SFLTSG
+504 AFLSAGT
-510 SPDSDVLLYFPI
+510 PDSDVLLYFPI

-541 DKKMPDV
+541 DRKMPDV
-548 KALVGELVKAGLD
+548 KAMVGELVKAGLD

-571 DLNVTADGAIIS
+571 DLSVGNDGTVIS
-583 KGGNS
+583 RGGNR
-588 YKAIIVPPVNFMP
+588 YKAIIVPPVNYMP
-601 VETLQALKDLKEK
+601 VETLEALKELKTK
-614 GGNVIFT
+614 GANVIFT
-621 EHLPNDVPGL
+621 ESQPKDVPGL
-631 GNLDKRRQQLASIKS
+631 GNLDARRNKLEDLKK
-646 DMAAPAKDIQAAI
+646 DMVSPAKDIQTAI
-659 RMTGAT
+659 RMAGAT

-676 LRRKN
+676 LRRVN
-681 EVGGNNYFLALLN
+681 EAGGHNYFLALLN
-694 ESTLNGWETLAV
+694 ENGIDGWETLAV

-722 KAKTRKGPNGTTE
+722 KAKTRKGSNGTTE
-735 IFLQVNPGQ
+735 ILLQLDPGQ

-752 TDIDAE
+752 TDVIADA
-758 SWTYYDKAEPL
+758 WNYYDKGTPVS
-769 EINKGWSITFLESQ
+769 IDKGWSITFLDSQ
-783 PPINE
+783 PAIEGTFE
-788 TFKTD
+788 TDTI
-793 SVTAWTNLPIEE
+793 TAWTNLAPEE
-805 AKINTATARYTTSFS
+805 AKVNTGTARYKTTFD
-820 LPSDV
+820 LPSEIV
-825 KADEWLLDL
+825 ADEWLLDL

-844 VNGEEAGKVWSV
+844 VNGTEVGKVWSV
-856 PFTIEIGKFL
+856 PFTIEIGKYL
-866 KPGTNTL
+866 HSGANTL

-884 IADYDRKGKKWKIF
+884 IADYDRSGKKWKIF

-910 VVDYSDWETIPAG
+910 VVDYSDWETVPSGI
-923 LNSNVKII
+923 NSEVKII
-931 PMIKK
+931 PLTTKQY

>member
-1 MRRETLM
+1 M
-8 IHHKSYKFLILKFNI
+8 
-23 LKSKTK
+23 
-29 KIASLCLFGS
+29 CLLGS
-39 AIFFS
+39 AAFFS
-44 HADDKTTDWYAETT
+44 HAEDASTDWYAETT

-66 WWHGSAVDP
+66 WWQGSAVDP

-86 RKGMGGFEITPIYG
+86 RQGLGGFEITPIYG

-109 PYLSEKW
+109 PYLSDKW
-116 MNMLRHVSNESKR
+116 MDMLRHVSDESRR
-129 LGLQSEMNNGTGW
+129 LGLQPEMNNGTGW

-147 EVTESESAQKLII
+147 EVTEAESAQKLII
-160 EKWDVA
+160 EKWPVA
-166 PGKKLNAKIEP
+166 PGKKQSVKIEP
-177 QDEKQR
+177 QDERQR
-183 KYANIDKIMA
+183 PFATVEKIMA
-193 VDGDTRIE
+193 VNGDTRID
-201 ITNKLKKD
+201 ITGKLKKD

-219 GNWEVY
+219 GDWEVY

-246 VVNHYDSTSVKKYL
+246 VVNHYDSVAVKKYL

-267 AGNDDIFPKVMFNDS
+267 KGREEIFPKVMFNDS
-282 YEVYGSDWTKG
+282 YEVYGSDWTAG
-293 LFDEFKK
+293 LFDEFAK
-300 DHGYSLEQYL
+300 DHGYRLEQYL
-310 PEFADQNNQT
+310 PEFADKENQT

-325 IIRDYRY
+325 IVRDYRY
-332 TLARVLR
+332 TLARVLQE
-339 DNFTDIWT
+339 NFTDLWT

-369 DLYAIVDIPEC
+369 DLYAVVDIPEC
-380 ESFGRSELN
+380 ESFGRSDLN

-438 SLSIAKP
+438 SLSVAKP

-477 YASVNMSPTNSIW
+477 YASVNMSPTNTIW
-490 KDADALFK
+490 KDADALFR
-498 YITRCQ
+498 YIARCQ
-504 SFLTSG
+504 AFLTAG
-510 SPDSDVLLYFPI
+510 KPDSDVLLYFPI

-541 DKKMPDV
+541 DRKMPDV
-548 KALVGELVKAGLD
+548 KAMVNELVKAGLD
-561 PDYLSDALIS
+561 PDYLSDALIA
-571 DLNVTADGAIIS
+571 DLDVAADGSIVS
-583 KGGNS
+583 KGGNR
-588 YKAIIVPPVNFMP
+588 YKSIIVPPVNFMP
-601 VETLQALKDLKEK
+601 VETLKALKELKAK
-614 GGNVIFT
+614 GANVIFT
-621 EHLPNDVPGL
+621 EKLPSDVPGL
-631 GNLDKRRQQLASIKS
+631 GDLEARRAALDLLKK
-646 DMAAPAKDIQAAI
+646 DMAAPVKDIQTAI

-676 LRRKN
+676 LRRAN
-681 EVGGNNYFLALLN
+681 EAGGSNYFLALLDDDR
-694 ESTLNGWETLAV
+694 LDGWETLAT

-722 KAKTRKGPNGTTE
+722 KAKTRKGPNATTE
-735 IFLQVNPGQ
+735 ILLQVEPGQ

-752 TDIDAE
+752 TDVEAEEWEYFDRGTPVGID
-758 SWTYYDKAEPL
+758 
-769 EINKGWSITFLESQ
+769 KGWSITFLESQ
-783 PPINE
+783 PPIEGTFE
-788 TFKTD
+788 TDT
-793 SVTAWTNLPIEE
+793 VTAWTNLDVDA
-805 AKINTATARYTTSFS
+805 AKVNTGTARYKVSFE
-820 LPSDV
+820 LPAGV
-825 KADEWLLDL
+825 NADSWLLDL

-844 VNGEEAGKVWSV
+844 VNGRDAGKAWSV
-856 PFTIEIGKFL
+856 PFTIEIGDL
-866 KPGTNTL
+866 LQPGVNTL

-884 IADYDRKGKKWKIF
+884 IADYDRKGRKWKIF

-903 ASVIGKK
+903 ASVVGKK
-910 VVDYSDWETIPAG
+910 VVDYSDWETVPSG
-923 LNSNVKII
+923 LNSEVKLI
-931 PMIKK
+931 PLVKKQ

>member
-1 MRRETLM
+1 MNKRFR
-8 IHHKSYKFLILKFNI
+8 FL
-23 LKSKTK
+23 
-29 KIASLCLFGS
+29 AAMCLLGS
-39 AIFFS
+39 AAFFS
-44 HADDKTTDWYAETT
+44 HAEDQSTDWYAETT

-66 WWHGSAVDP
+66 WWQGSAVDP

-86 RKGMGGFEITPIYG
+86 RQGMGGFEITPIYG

-109 PYLSEKW
+109 PYLSDKW
-116 MNMLRHVSNESKR
+116 MDMLRHVTDESRR
-129 LGLQSEMNNGTGW
+129 LGLQPEMNNGTGW

-147 EVTESESAQKLII
+147 EVTEAESAQKLII
-160 EKWDVA
+160 EKWAVA
-166 PGKKLNAKIEP
+166 PGKKLSVKIEP
-177 QDEKQR
+177 QDERQR
-183 KYANIDKIMA
+183 PFATVEKIMA
-193 VDGDTRIE
+193 VDGDTRID
-201 ITNKLKKD
+201 ITDKLRKD

-219 GNWEVY
+219 GDWEVY

-246 VVNHYDSTSVKKYL
+246 VVNHYDSVAVKKYL

-267 AGNDDIFPKVMFNDS
+267 KGREDTFPKVMFNDS
-282 YEVYGSDWTKG
+282 YEVYGSDWTAG
-293 LFDEFKK
+293 LFEEFAK
-300 DHGYSLEQYL
+300 DHGYRLEQYL
-310 PEFADQNNQT
+310 PEFADKENQT

-325 IIRDYRY
+325 IVRDYRY
-332 TLARVLR
+332 TLARVLQE
-339 DNFTDIWT
+339 NFTDLWT

-369 DLYAIVDIPEC
+369 DLYAVVDIPEC
-380 ESFGRSELN
+380 ESFGRSDLN

-438 SLSIAKP
+438 SLSVAKP

-477 YASVNMSPTNSIW
+477 YASVNMSPTNTIW

-498 YITRCQ
+498 YIARCQ
-504 SFLTSG
+504 AFLTAG
-510 SPDSDVLLYFPI
+510 KPDSDVLLYFPI

-541 DKKMPDV
+541 DRKMPDV
-548 KALVGELVKAGLD
+548 KAMVNELVKAGLD
-561 PDYLSDALIS
+561 PDYLSDALIA
-571 DLNVTADGAIIS
+571 DLDVAPDGSIVS
-583 KGGNS
+583 KGGNR
-588 YKAIIVPPVNFMP
+588 YKSVIVPPVNFMP
-601 VETLQALKDLKEK
+601 VETLKALKELKAK
-614 GGNVIFT
+614 GANVIFT
-621 EHLPNDVPGL
+621 EKLPSDVPGL
-631 GNLDKRRQQLASIKS
+631 GDLETRRAALDLLKK
-646 DMAAPAKDIQAAI
+646 DMAAPVKDIQTAI

-676 LRRKN
+676 LRRAN
-681 EVGGNNYFLALLN
+681 EAGGSNYFLALLDDN
-694 ESTLNGWETLAV
+694 RLDGWETLAT

-713 FDPLTGKKG
+713 FNPLTGKKG
-722 KAKTRKGPNGTTE
+722 KARTRKGPNGTTE
-735 IFLQVNPGQ
+735 ILLQVEPGQ

-752 TDIDAE
+752 TDVQAEEWEYFDRGTPVGID
-758 SWTYYDKAEPL
+758 
-769 EINKGWSITFLESQ
+769 KGWSITFLESQ
-783 PPINE
+783 PPIE
-788 TFKTD
+788 GTFETD
-793 SVTAWTNLPIEE
+793 SVTAWTNLDVDA
-805 AKINTATARYTTSFS
+805 AKVNTGTARYKVSFE
-820 LPSDV
+820 LPSGV
-825 KADEWLLDL
+825 AADSWLLDL

-844 VNGEEAGKVWSV
+844 VNGQDAGKVWSV
-856 PFTIEIGKFL
+856 PFTIEIGDL
-866 KPGTNTL
+866 LRPGLNTL

-884 IADYDRKGKKWKIF
+884 IADYDRQGRKWKIF

-903 ASVIGKK
+903 ASVVGKK
-910 VVDYSDWETIPAG
+910 VVDYSDWETVPSG
-923 LNSNVKII
+923 LNSEVKLI
-931 PMIKK
+931 PLIKKQ

>member
-1 MRRETLM
+1 MNKRFR
-8 IHHKSYKFLILKFNI
+8 FL
-23 LKSKTK
+23 
-29 KIASLCLFGS
+29 AAMSLLGS
-39 AIFFS
+39 AAFFS
-44 HADDKTTDWYAETT
+44 HAEDPSTDWYAETT

-66 WWHGSAVDP
+66 WWQGSAVNP

-86 RKGMGGFEITPIYG
+86 RQGMGGFEITPIYG

-109 PYLSEKW
+109 PYLSDKW
-116 MNMLRHVSNESKR
+116 MDMLSHVTDESRR
-129 LGLQSEMNNGTGW
+129 LGLQPEMNNGTGW

-147 EVTESESAQKLII
+147 EVTEAESAQKLII
-160 EKWDVA
+160 EKWAVA
-166 PGKKLNAKIEP
+166 PGKKLSVKIEP
-177 QDEKQR
+177 QDERQR
-183 KYANIDKIMA
+183 PFATVEKIMA
-193 VDGDTRIE
+193 VDGDTRID
-201 ITNKLKKD
+201 ITDKLRKD

-219 GNWEVY
+219 GDWEVY
-225 ALFAGR
+225 ALLAGR

-246 VVNHYDSTSVKKYL
+246 VVNHYDSVAVKKYL

-267 AGNDDIFPKVMFNDS
+267 KGREDTFPKVMFNDS
-282 YEVYGSDWTKG
+282 YEVYGSDWTTG
-293 LFDEFKK
+293 LFDEFAK
-300 DHGYSLEQYL
+300 DHSYRLERYL
-310 PEFADQNNQT
+310 PEFADKENQT

-325 IIRDYRY
+325 IVRDYRY
-332 TLARVLR
+332 TLARVLQE
-339 DNFTDIWT
+339 NFTDLWT

-369 DLYAIVDIPEC
+369 DLYAVVDIPEC
-380 ESFGRSELN
+380 ESFGRSDLN

-438 SLSIAKP
+438 SLSVAKP

-477 YASVNMSPTNSIW
+477 YASVNMSPTNTIW

-498 YITRCQ
+498 YIARCQ
-504 SFLTSG
+504 AFLTAG
-510 SPDSDVLLYFPI
+510 KPDSDVLLYFPI

-541 DKKMPDV
+541 DRKMPDV
-548 KALVGELVKAGLD
+548 KAMVNELVKAGLD
-561 PDYLSDALIS
+561 PDYLSDALIA
-571 DLNVTADGAIIS
+571 DLDVAPDGSIVS
-583 KGGNS
+583 KGGNR
-588 YKAIIVPPVNFMP
+588 YKSIIVPPVNFMP
-601 VETLQALKDLKEK
+601 VETLKALKELKAK
-614 GGNVIFT
+614 GANVIFT
-621 EHLPNDVPGL
+621 EKLPSDVPGL
-631 GNLDKRRQQLASIKS
+631 GDLETRRAALDLLKK
-646 DMAAPAKDIQAAI
+646 DMAAPVKDIQTAI

-676 LRRKN
+676 LRRAN
-681 EVGGNNYFLALLN
+681 EAGGSNYFLALLDDN
-694 ESTLNGWETLAV
+694 RLDGWETLAT

-722 KAKTRKGPNGTTE
+722 KARTRKGPNGTTE
-735 IFLQVNPGQ
+735 ILLQVEPGQ

-752 TDIDAE
+752 TDVQAEEWEYFDRGTPVGID
-758 SWTYYDKAEPL
+758 
-769 EINKGWSITFLESQ
+769 KGWSITFLESQ
-783 PPINE
+783 PPIE
-788 TFKTD
+788 GTFETD
-793 SVTAWTNLPIEE
+793 SVTAWTNLDVDA
-805 AKINTATARYTTSFS
+805 AKVNTGTARYKVSFE
-820 LPSDV
+820 LPSGIN
-825 KADEWLLDL
+825 ADSWLLDL

-844 VNGEEAGKVWSV
+844 VNGQDAGKVWSV
-856 PFTIEIGKFL
+856 PFTIEIGDL
-866 KPGTNTL
+866 LQPGLNTL

-884 IADYDRKGKKWKIF
+884 IADYDRQGRKWKIF

-903 ASVIGKK
+903 ASVVGKK
-910 VVDYSDWETIPAG
+910 VVDYSDWETVPSG
-923 LNSNVKII
+923 LNSEVKLI
-931 PMIKK
+931 PLVKKQ

>member
-1 MRRETLM
+1 M
-8 IHHKSYKFLILKFNI
+8 
-23 LKSKTK
+23 
-29 KIASLCLFGS
+29 CLLGS
-39 AIFFS
+39 AAFFS
-44 HADDKTTDWYAETT
+44 HAEDASTDWYAETT

-66 WWHGSAVDP
+66 WWQGSAVDP

-86 RKGMGGFEITPIYG
+86 RQGLGGFEITPIYG

-109 PYLSEKW
+109 PYLSDKW
-116 MNMLRHVSNESKR
+116 MDMLRHVSDESRR
-129 LGLQSEMNNGTGW
+129 LGLQPEMNNGTGW

-147 EVTESESAQKLII
+147 EVTEAESAQKLII
-160 EKWDVA
+160 EKWPVA
-166 PGKKLNAKIEP
+166 PGKKLSVKIEP
-177 QDEKQR
+177 QDERQR
-183 KYANIDKIMA
+183 PFATVEKIMA
-193 VDGDTRIE
+193 VNGDTRID
-201 ITNKLKKD
+201 ITGKLKKD

-219 GNWEVY
+219 GDWEVY

-246 VVNHYDSTSVKKYL
+246 VVNHYDSVAVKKYL

-267 AGNDDIFPKVMFNDS
+267 KGREEIFPKVMFNDS
-282 YEVYGSDWTKG
+282 YEVYGSDWTAG
-293 LFDEFKK
+293 LFDEFAK
-300 DHGYSLEQYL
+300 DHGYRLEQYL
-310 PEFADQNNQT
+310 PEFADKENQT

-325 IIRDYRY
+325 IVRDYRY
-332 TLARVLR
+332 TLARVLQE
-339 DNFTDIWT
+339 NFTDLWT

-369 DLYAIVDIPEC
+369 DLYAVVDIPEC
-380 ESFGRSELN
+380 ESFGRSDLN

-438 SLSIAKP
+438 SLSVAKP

-477 YASVNMSPTNSIW
+477 YASVNMSPTNTIW
-490 KDADALFK
+490 KDADALFR
-498 YITRCQ
+498 YIARCQ
-504 SFLTSG
+504 AFLTAG
-510 SPDSDVLLYFPI
+510 KPDSDVLLYFPI

-541 DKKMPDV
+541 DRKMPDV
-548 KALVGELVKAGLD
+548 KAMVNELVKAGLD
-561 PDYLSDALIS
+561 PDYLSDALIA
-571 DLNVTADGAIIS
+571 DLDVAADGSIVS
-583 KGGNS
+583 KGGNR
-588 YKAIIVPPVNFMP
+588 YKSIIVPPVNFMP
-601 VETLQALKDLKEK
+601 VETLKALKELKAK
-614 GGNVIFT
+614 GANVIFT
-621 EHLPNDVPGL
+621 EKLPSDVPGL
-631 GNLDKRRQQLASIKS
+631 GDLEARRAALDLMKK
-646 DMAAPAKDIQAAI
+646 DMAAPVKDIQTAI

-676 LRRKN
+676 LRRAN
-681 EVGGNNYFLALLN
+681 EAGGSNYFLALLDDDR
-694 ESTLNGWETLAV
+694 LDGWETLAT

-722 KAKTRKGPNGTTE
+722 KAKSRKGPNATTE
-735 IFLQVNPGQ
+735 ILLQVEPGQ

-752 TDIDAE
+752 TDVEAEEWEYFDRGTPVGID
-758 SWTYYDKAEPL
+758 
-769 EINKGWSITFLESQ
+769 KGWSITFLESQ
-783 PPINE
+783 PPIEGTFE
-788 TFKTD
+788 TDT
-793 SVTAWTNLPIEE
+793 VTAWTNLDVDA
-805 AKINTATARYTTSFS
+805 AKVNTGTARYKVSFE
-820 LPSDV
+820 LPAGV
-825 KADEWLLDL
+825 NADSWLLDL

-844 VNGEEAGKVWSV
+844 VNGRDAGKVWSV
-856 PFTIEIGKFL
+856 PFTIEIGDL
-866 KPGTNTL
+866 LQPGVNTL

-884 IADYDRKGKKWKIF
+884 IADYDRKGRKWKIF

-903 ASVIGKK
+903 ASVVGKK
-910 VVDYSDWETIPAG
+910 VVDYSDWETVPSG
-923 LNSNVKII
+923 LNSEVKLI
-931 PMIKK
+931 PLVKKQ

>member
-1 MRRETLM
+1 MKPIAKRISLIGLM
-8 IHHKSYKFLILKFNI
+8 GCAAL
-23 LKSKTK
+23 
-29 KIASLCLFGS
+29 S
-39 AIFFS
+39 AYPKDS
-44 HADDKTTDWYAETT
+44 TTDWYHEET

-66 WWHGSAVDP
+66 WWQGSAVDR
-75 EGLTFNLEEFA
+75 EGLSFNLEEFA
-86 RKGMGGFEITPIYG
+86 RQGLGGFEITPIYG

-116 MNMLRHVSNESKR
+116 MEMLHHVTDESRR
-129 LGLQSEMNNGTGW
+129 LGLQPEMNNGTGW

-147 EVTESESAQKLII
+147 EVTEAESAQKLII
-160 EKWDVA
+160 EKWKVA
-166 PGKKLNAKIEP
+166 PGKKISAKIEP
-177 QDEKQR
+177 QDERQR
-183 KYANIDKIMA
+183 KFATVEKIMA
-193 VDGDTRIE
+193 VNGNTRID
-201 ITNKLKKD
+201 ITSKLKKD

-219 GNWEVY
+219 GDWEVY

-246 VVNHYDSTSVKKYL
+246 VVNHYDSVAVKKYL

-267 AGNDDIFPKVMFNDS
+267 KGNEDIFPKVMFNDS
-282 YEVYGSDWTKG
+282 YEVYGSDWTVG
-293 LFDEFKK
+293 LFDKFEK
-300 DHGYSLEQYL
+300 DHGYRLEQYL
-310 PEFADQNNQT
+310 PEFADVDNQT

-325 IIRDYRY
+325 LVRDYRY

-339 DNFTDIWT
+339 ENFTDLWT

-380 ESFGRSELN
+380 ESFGRSDLN

-438 SLSIAKP
+438 SLSVAKP

-477 YASVNMSPTNSIW
+477 YASVNMSPTNTIW

-504 SFLTSG
+504 AFLTAG
-510 SPDSDVLLYFPI
+510 NPDSDVLLYFPI
-522 DDIWQRQDGI
+522 DDIWHRQNGI

-561 PDYLSDALIS
+561 PDYLPDALVAHLSVAS
-571 DLNVTADGAIIS
+571 DGTIVS

-588 YKAIIVPPVNFMP
+588 YKALIVPPVNFMP
-601 VETLQALKDLKEK
+601 VETLAALKRLKDN

-621 EHLPNDVPGL
+621 ENLPKDVPGL
-631 GNLDKRRQQLASIKS
+631 GNLENRRAELEALKK
-646 DMAAPAKDIQAAI
+646 DMASPVADIQTAI

-676 LRRKN
+676 LRRVN
-681 EVGGNNYFLALLN
+681 EVGGKNYFLALLN
-694 ESTLNGWETLAV
+694 ENAIDGWETLST
-706 PAESVMI
+706 PAQSVVI

-722 KAKTRKGPNGTTE
+722 KARTRKGPNGTTE
-735 IFLQVNPGQ
+735 ILLQVNPGQ

-752 TDIDAE
+752 TDVDVEQWA
-758 SWTYYDKAEPL
+758 YYDEAAPL
-769 EINKGWSITFLESQ
+769 SIDKGWKIEFLSSQPEINGVFE
-783 PPINE
+783 
-788 TFKTD
+788 TD
-793 SVTAWTNLPIEE
+793 SLMPWTDLPVE
-805 AKINTATARYTTSFS
+805 AAKVNTATARYSVEFN
-820 LPSDV
+820 LPDV
-825 KADEWLLDL
+825 AKADNWLLDL
-834 GDLRESASVK
+834 GDLRESAVVR
-844 VNGEEAGKVWSV
+844 VNGKEAGKVWSV
-856 PFTIEIGKFL
+856 PFTIEIGDL
-866 KPGTNTL
+866 LVPGNNTL

-884 IADYDRKGKKWKIF
+884 IADYDRKGIKWKKF

-903 ASVIGKK
+903 ASVVGKK
-910 VVDYSDWETIPAG
+910 IVDYSDWETIPAG
-923 LNSNVKII
+923 LNSEVKLI
-931 PMIKK
+931 PLVKK